1 MAKLGG
7 YKASNCS
14 IAGSEVSPV
23 ASCKTSAS
31 GLSVTGK
38 IAMSLLL
45 TAAILIGLSSY
56 ARSLYSEFKTAE
68 SQYRRII
75 ELNGVI
81 THLDEVLTMSARM
94 AAATG
99 DLKWETRYRGF
110 EPKLDA
116 AIKEAIGL
124 APEAVMSEAVKQ
136 TDAANIK
143 LVAMENEA
151 FDLVRQGDR
160 EGAAKLLYSSE
171 YERQKCLYSEGMA
184 RTAGALERHMQRSCN
199 RRCTAV
205 LVGFISA
212 AFAISLALF
221 AWFAALRM
229 RRDITK
235 RKRAEKAL
243 REEEEKYRTLVENS
257 LIGIF
262 IQQDGRYVFVNNR
275 FAEIHGYTPEELL
288 GTEYR
293 TLIHPDERQT
303 VTQIVSKRLA
313 GEEVTQRYEM
323 RRLKKNG
330 QTIWCEVMVS
340 RVDYS
345 GRPAIMGN
353 IIDTTERKQ
362 AEQELKQVNE
372 QLETSVERAN
382 ELAQEATVADLAKS
396 QFLASMSH
404 EIRTPMNAIIGFS
417 EVLAEE
423 KLTYEQKDHVSII
436 RGSAEHLLQLIN
448 DILDFSKIEAGKLD
462 INIADYSLERLFVAV
477 ESLLRPMAQKKELAF
492 EVLQC
497 GPLPA
502 QIRTDPLRLNQCLV
516 NLVNNAIKFT
526 EKGHVYVS
534 VSLQETN
541 DKPYIRFDVEDT
553 GIGIPADKQ
562 DSIFEEFAQ
571 IDSGAT
577 RRFGGA
583 GLGLAITRK
592 LAYLLG
598 GELSLTSKVGA
609 GSVFS
614 LTIPAGVDVKSQ
626 PLFDKYKLVIDL
638 NQEPETSDTTEQVK
652 FSGRVLVAEDS
663 QSNQMLIKLLLE
675 KLDLQVTMA
684 QDGKEAVDKA
694 LSQPFDLI
702 FMDIQMPN
710 MDGYEATRALRRNQL
725 KTPIIALTAYAMK
738 GDEEKC
744 ISAGCS
750 DYIAKP
756 IDRETLLRVISKYLP
771 SKSKALSERI
781 DSVKPKVD
789 ELSRLCSDAASSQAE
804 SAEPTNQQ
812 DSKVPVDWTDIMK
825 IYDDEDI
832 IKEVVGVILVETP
845 QSIESLA
852 EAIRAKDSKDI
863 QYYGHKL
870 KGTARHIG
878 AVQLSEKA
886 GRIECAGRHKDINT
900 AVSLFGDIQSEFE
913 KLMSFLSQPDW
924 MEIAKQQQENAQVE
938 QLKTK

>member
-7 YKASNCS
+7 YKKSNCS
-14 IAGSEVSPV
+14 IVGSEVSPV
-23 ASCKTSAS
+23 ASCKTRAPV
-31 GLSVTGK
+31 LSDTGK
-38 IAMSLLL
+38 IALSLLL
-45 TAAILIGLSSY
+45 TTVLLIGLSWY
-56 ARSLYSEFKTAE
+56 ALSLYSEFKTAE

-99 DLKWETRYRGF
+99 DLNWETRYRGF

-136 TDAANIK
+136 IDTANIK
-143 LVAMENEA
+143 LVAMESEA
-151 FDLVRQGDR
+151 FDLVRRGDR

-184 RTAGALERHMQRSCN
+184 RTAGALERHMQRNCN
-199 RRCTAV
+199 RRYTAV
-205 LVGFISA
+205 LVVFISA
-212 AFAISLALF
+212 AFATSLALF
-221 AWFAALRM
+221 TWFAALRM
-229 RRDITK
+229 RRDIAK
-235 RKRAEKAL
+235 RKH
-243 REEEEKYRTLVENS
+243 T
-257 LIGIF
+257 
-262 IQQDGRYVFVNNR
+262 
-275 FAEIHGYTPEELL
+275 
-288 GTEYR
+288 
-293 TLIHPDERQT
+293 
-303 VTQIVSKRLA
+303 
-313 GEEVTQRYEM
+313 
-323 RRLKKNG
+323 
-330 QTIWCEVMVS
+330 
-340 RVDYS
+340 
-345 GRPAIMGN
+345 
-353 IIDTTERKQ
+353 
-362 AEQELKQVNE
+362 EQELKQVNE

-396 QFLASMSH
+396 QFLANMSH

-423 KLTYEQKDHVSII
+423 KLTCEQRDLVSII
-436 RGSAEHLLQLIN
+436 QGSAEHLLQLIN

-477 ESLLRPMAQKKELAF
+477 ESLLRPMAQKKKLAF

-502 QIRTDPLRLNQCLV
+502 QIRSDPLRLNQCLV

-534 VSLQETN
+534 VSLQEVN
-541 DKPYIRFDVEDT
+541 DKPYIRFDIEDT

-571 IDSGAT
+571 IDNGAT
-577 RRFGGA
+577 RRFSGV

-592 LAYLLG
+592 LAHLLG
-598 GELSLTSKVGA
+598 GELSLTSKVDV

-614 LTIPAGVDVKSQ
+614 LTIPAGVEVKSQ

-638 NQEPETSDTTEQVK
+638 SQEPETSDTTEQVK

-663 QSNQMLIKLLLE
+663 QSNQMLIKLLLG
-675 KLDLQVTMA
+675 KLGLQVTMA
-684 QDGKEAVDKA
+684 QDGKEAVYKA

-710 MDGYEATRALRRNQL
+710 MDGYEATRALRRNRL

-756 IDRETLLRVISKYLP
+756 INRETLLRVISKYLP
-771 SKSKALSERI
+771 SKGKALSERV

-789 ELSRLCSDAASSQAE
+789 EFSRFCSETASSQAE
-804 SAEPTNQQ
+804 SAESTNQQ

-825 IYDDEDI
+825 IYDDEDT
-832 IKEVVGVILVETP
+832 IKEVVGVILVEAP

-886 GRIECAGRHKDINT
+886 GSIECAGRHKDINT
-900 AVSLFGDIQSEFE
+900 AASLFGDIQNEFE
-913 KLMSFLSQPDW
+913 ELTIFLSQPDW

-938 QLKTK
+938 VA

>member
-1 MAKLGG
+1 MFGKSEFISIVREETMAKLGG
-7 YKASNCS
+7 YKTSNCS

-38 IAMSLLL
+38 IALLLLL
-45 TAAILIGLSSY
+45 TAVILIGLSSY

-136 TDAANIK
+136 TDTANIK

-151 FDLVRQGDR
+151 FDLVRRGDR
-160 EGAAKLLYSSE
+160 EGAARLLYSSE
-171 YERQKCLYSEGMA
+171 YEGQKCLYSEGIA
-184 RTAGALERHMQRSCN
+184 RTAGALERHMQRNCN

-235 RKRAEKAL
+235 CKR
-243 REEEEKYRTLVENS
+243 
-257 LIGIF
+257 
-262 IQQDGRYVFVNNR
+262 
-275 FAEIHGYTPEELL
+275 
-288 GTEYR
+288 
-293 TLIHPDERQT
+293 
-303 VTQIVSKRLA
+303 
-313 GEEVTQRYEM
+313 
-323 RRLKKNG
+323 
-330 QTIWCEVMVS
+330 
-340 RVDYS
+340 
-345 GRPAIMGN
+345 
-353 IIDTTERKQ
+353 
-362 AEQELKQVNE
+362 AEQELKHVNE
-372 QLETSVERAN
+372 QLETSVRRAN

-462 INIADYSLERLFVAV
+462 INITDYSLERLFVV
-477 ESLLRPMAQKKELAF
+477 IESLLRPMAQKKELAF

-502 QIRTDPLRLNQCLV
+502 QIRTDPFRLNQCLV

-534 VSLQETN
+534 ISSQEVN

-592 LAYLLG
+592 LAHLLG

-614 LTIPAGVDVKSQ
+614 LTIPAGVGVKSQ

-638 NQEPETSDTTEQVK
+638 NQELETSDTTEQVK

-694 LSQPFDLI
+694 LSQPFNLI

-710 MDGYEATRALRRNQL
+710 MDGYEATRALRRNGL

-738 GDEEKC
+738 GDDEKC
-744 ISAGCS
+744 FSAGCS

-771 SKSKALSERI
+771 SKSKALSESR

-789 ELSRLCSDAASSQAE
+789 ELSRLCSDTASSQAE
-804 SAEPTNQQ
+804 SAGPTNQQ

-825 IYDDEDI
+825 ICDDEDT

-852 EAIRAKDSKDI
+852 EAIRAKDLKDI

-900 AVSLFGDIQSEFE
+900 AASLFGDIQSEFE
-913 KLMSFLSQPDW
+913 KLASFLSQPDW

>member
-7 YKASNCS
+7 YKTSNHS
-14 IAGSEVSPV
+14 IAGSEISPV

-38 IAMSLLL
+38 IALLLLL

-110 EPKLDA
+110 EPRLDA

-136 TDAANIK
+136 TDTANIK
-143 LVAMENEA
+143 LVSMENEA
-151 FDLVRQGDR
+151 FDLVRRGDR

-171 YERQKCLYSEGMA
+171 YEGQKCLYSEGIA

-235 RKRAEKAL
+235 CKR
-243 REEEEKYRTLVENS
+243 
-257 LIGIF
+257 
-262 IQQDGRYVFVNNR
+262 
-275 FAEIHGYTPEELL
+275 
-288 GTEYR
+288 
-293 TLIHPDERQT
+293 
-303 VTQIVSKRLA
+303 
-313 GEEVTQRYEM
+313 
-323 RRLKKNG
+323 
-330 QTIWCEVMVS
+330 
-340 RVDYS
+340 
-345 GRPAIMGN
+345 
-353 IIDTTERKQ
+353 
-362 AEQELKQVNE
+362 AEQELKHVNE
-372 QLETSVERAN
+372 QLETSVRRAN

-462 INIADYSLERLFVAV
+462 INITDYSLERLFVV
-477 ESLLRPMAQKKELAF
+477 IESLLRPMAQKKELAF

-502 QIRTDPLRLNQCLV
+502 QIRTDPFRLNQCLV

-534 VSLQETN
+534 ISSQEVN

-592 LAYLLG
+592 LAHLLG

-614 LTIPAGVDVKSQ
+614 LTIPAGVGVKSQ

-638 NQEPETSDTTEQVK
+638 NQELETSDTTEQVK

-738 GDEEKC
+738 GDDEKC
-744 ISAGCS
+744 FSAGCS

-771 SKSKALSERI
+771 SKSKALSESR

-789 ELSRLCSDAASSQAE
+789 ELSRLCSDTASSQAE

-825 IYDDEDI
+825 ICDDEDT

-900 AVSLFGDIQSEFE
+900 AASLFGDMQSEFE
-913 KLMSFLSQPDW
+913 KLTSFLSQPDW

>member
-7 YKASNCS
+7 YKTSNCS
-14 IAGSEVSPV
+14 IAGSEVGPV

-31 GLSVTGK
+31 GLSYTGK
-38 IAMSLLL
+38 IALSLLL
-45 TAAILIGLSSY
+45 TAVMLIGLSWY

-68 SQYRRII
+68 SQYHRII

-81 THLDEVLTMSARM
+81 THLNEVLTMSAHM

-124 APEAVMSEAVKQ
+124 APEAIMSEAVKQ
-136 TDAANIK
+136 TDTANIK
-143 LVAMENEA
+143 LVAMESKA
-151 FDLVRQGDR
+151 FDLVRRGDR

-184 RTAGALERHMQRSCN
+184 RTVGALERHMQRSCN

-221 AWFAALRM
+221 TWFAALRM
-229 RRDITK
+229 RRDIAK
-235 RKRAEKAL
+235 RKR
-243 REEEEKYRTLVENS
+243 
-257 LIGIF
+257 
-262 IQQDGRYVFVNNR
+262 
-275 FAEIHGYTPEELL
+275 
-288 GTEYR
+288 
-293 TLIHPDERQT
+293 
-303 VTQIVSKRLA
+303 
-313 GEEVTQRYEM
+313 
-323 RRLKKNG
+323 
-330 QTIWCEVMVS
+330 
-340 RVDYS
+340 
-345 GRPAIMGN
+345 
-353 IIDTTERKQ
+353 

-372 QLETSVERAN
+372 HLETSVEHAN

-423 KLTYEQKDHVSII
+423 KLTCEQRDHVSII
-436 RGSAEHLLQLIN
+436 KGSAEHLLQLIN

-477 ESLLRPMAQKKELAF
+477 ESLLRPMAQKKKLAF

-571 IDSGAT
+571 IDNGAT

-675 KLDLQVTMA
+675 KLDLQVTIA

-710 MDGYEATRALRRNQL
+710 MDGYEATRALRQNRL

-738 GDEEKC
+738 GDDEKC

-750 DYIAKP
+750 YYIAKP

-771 SKSKALSERI
+771 SKGKALSERI

-789 ELSRLCSDAASSQAE
+789 ELSRLCSETASSQAE
-804 SAEPTNQQ
+804 SAETTNQQ

-825 IYDDEDI
+825 IYDYEDT
-832 IKEVVGVILVETP
+832 IKEVVGVILVEAP

-900 AVSLFGDIQSEFE
+900 AASLFGDIQSEFE
-913 KLMSFLSQPDW
+913 ELTSFLSQPDW
-924 MEIAKQQQENAQVE
+924 MEIAKQQQENTQVE

>member
-7 YKASNCS
+7 YKTSNCS

-38 IAMSLLL
+38 IALLLLL

-68 SQYRRII
+68 SQYHRII

-81 THLDEVLTMSARM
+81 THLNEVLTMSARM

-110 EPKLDA
+110 EPRLDA

-143 LVAMENEA
+143 LVSMENEA
-151 FDLVRQGDR
+151 FDLVRRGDR

-171 YERQKCLYSEGMA
+171 YEGQKCLYSEGMA

-229 RRDITK
+229 RRDIAK
-235 RKRAEKAL
+235 RKRAE
-243 REEEEKYRTLVENS
+243 
-257 LIGIF
+257 
-262 IQQDGRYVFVNNR
+262 
-275 FAEIHGYTPEELL
+275 
-288 GTEYR
+288 
-293 TLIHPDERQT
+293 
-303 VTQIVSKRLA
+303 
-313 GEEVTQRYEM
+313 
-323 RRLKKNG
+323 
-330 QTIWCEVMVS
+330 
-340 RVDYS
+340 
-345 GRPAIMGN
+345 
-353 IIDTTERKQ
+353 
-362 AEQELKQVNE
+362 QELEHVNE
-372 QLETSVERAN
+372 QLETSVRRAN

-417 EVLAEE
+417 EVLVEE
-423 KLTYEQKDHVSII
+423 KLTYEQRDHVSII

-462 INIADYSLERLFVAV
+462 INIADYLLERLFVAV
-477 ESLLRPMAQKKELAF
+477 ESLLRPAAQKKKLAF

-526 EKGHVYVS
+526 EKGHVFVS
-534 VSLQETN
+534 ISSQEVN
-541 DKPYIRFDVEDT
+541 DKPCIRFDVEDT

-592 LAYLLG
+592 LAHLLG

-614 LTIPAGVDVKSQ
+614 LIIPAGVDVKSQ
-626 PLFDKYKLVIDL
+626 PLFEKYKLVIDL

-710 MDGYEATRALRRNQL
+710 MDGYEATRALRRNGL
-725 KTPIIALTAYAMK
+725 KTPIIALTAYTMK
-738 GDEEKC
+738 GDDEKC

-771 SKSKALSERI
+771 SKSKTLSESR

-789 ELSRLCSDAASSQAE
+789 ELSRLCSDTASSQAE
-804 SAEPTNQQ
+804 SAGPTNQQ

-825 IYDDEDI
+825 IYDDEDT
-832 IKEVVGVILVETP
+832 IKEVVRVILVETP

-900 AVSLFGDIQSEFE
+900 AASLFGDIQSEFE
-913 KLMSFLSQPDW
+913 KLTSFLSQPDW